1 MLKIHYFWIILKLN
15 ALHIISFDVP
25 YPANYGGVIDVFYK
39 LKQLNKQGVKI
50 TLHCFEY
57 GRGEQKE
64 LNKYCEKVFYYKRS
78 TSVFHQASRLPYIV
92 KTRTSQELLKNLLID
107 ESPILFEGLHTCGIL
122 ASQLLEKRLKI
133 YRESNIEHEYY
144 MHLANA
150 EKNIIKQAYYRTESK
165 KLKRFE
171 SILSHADKMLV
182 VSKADTDYLKKK
194 FPESDISYL
203 PSFHPYENIES
214 LTGKG
219 DYILYHGNL
228 GIAENALAARFLITQ
243 VFSKIRYKVKI
254 AGLNPMNDLKEL
266 VGRYSNIELI
276 ENPEEEVLQSM
287 IKNAHVNCLYTH
299 QGTGLKLK
307 LLNALFAGRFCLVND
322 LMLVGTGLE
331 AACEIANEPEQFV
344 NRINELML
352 SVFSTDQIEAR
363 RNLLKPFDVKESAK
377 RIVEL
382 INGAN

>member
-1 MLKIHYFWIILKLN
+1 MS

-25 YPANYGGVIDVFYK
+25 FPANYGGVIDVFYK
-39 LKQLNKQGVKI
+39 LKQLHKSGIKI

-57 GRGEQKE
+57 GKGEQKE
-64 LNKYCEKVFYYKRS
+64 LNKYCEKVYYYKRS
-78 TSVFHQASRLPYIV
+78 TSVFYQASRLPYIV
-92 KTRTSQELLKNLLID
+92 KTRTSEQLLKNLFLD
-107 ESPILFEGLHTCGIL
+107 EAPILFEGLHTCGIL
-122 ASQLLEKRLKI
+122 ANQHLTKRLKI

-144 MHLANA
+144 MHLASA

-171 SILSHADKMLV
+171 SILAHADKMLV

-194 FPESDISYL
+194 FPKSNISYL

-214 LTGKG
+214 ITGKG

-243 VFSKIRYKVKI
+243 VFSKITYRIKI
-254 AGLNPMNDLKEL
+254 AGLNPMGDLKEL
-266 VGRYSNIELI
+266 VSRYDHIELI
-276 ENPEEEVLQSM
+276 ENPEDSVLQNL
-287 IKNAHVNCLYTH
+287 IKNAQVNCLHTH

-331 AACEIANEPEQFV
+331 EACEIANDPEQFV
-344 NRINELML
+344 NKINELML
-352 SVFSTDQIEAR
+352 SAFSADQIETR
-363 RNLLKPFDVKESAK
+363 RNLLKPFDVNENVKS
-377 RIVEL
+377 IVDLL
-382 INGAN
+382 I

>member
-1 MLKIHYFWIILKLN
+1 MN

-39 LKQLNKQGVKI
+39 LKQLHKSGIKI

-57 GRGEQKE
+57 GKGEQKE
-64 LNKYCEKVFYYKRS
+64 LNRYCEKVYYYKRS
-78 TSVFHQASRLPYIV
+78 TSIFHQASRLPYIV
-92 KTRTSQELLKNLLID
+92 KTRTSEQLLKKLLLD
-107 ESPILFEGLHTCGIL
+107 EAPILFEGLHTCGIL
-122 ASQLLEKRLKI
+122 ANQQLVKRLKI

-194 FPESDISYL
+194 FPKSNISYL
-203 PSFHPYENIES
+203 PSFHPYETIES

-219 DYILYHGNL
+219 NYILYHGNL

-243 VFSKIRYKVKI
+243 VFSRITHRVKI
-254 AGLNPMNDLKEL
+254 AGLNPMGDLKEL
-266 VGRYSNIELI
+266 VSRYNHIELI
-276 ENPEEEVLQSM
+276 ENPEEVVLQNL
-287 IKNAHVNCLYTH
+287 IKNAHINCLYTH

-307 LLNALFAGRFCLVND
+307 LLNALFAGRYCLVND

-331 AACEIANEPEQFV
+331 PACEIANDPEQFV
-344 NRINELML
+344 KRINELMAIE
-352 SVFSTDQIEAR
+352 FSANQIEAR
-363 RNLLKPFDVKESAK
+363 KNLLKPFDVKENAK

-382 INGAN
+382 VNGVK

>member
-1 MLKIHYFWIILKLN
+1 MKK
-15 ALHIISFDVP
+15 LHIISFDVP

-39 LKQLNKQGVKI
+39 LKQLHKQGVKI

-64 LNKYCEKVFYYKRS
+64 LNKYCEKVYYYRRS
-78 TSVFHQASRLPYIV
+78 TSVFNQASRLPYIV
-92 KTRTSQELLKNLLID
+92 KTRTSKQLLKNLLVD
-107 ESPILFEGLHTCGIL
+107 ESPVLFEGLHTCGIL
-122 ASQLLEKRLKI
+122 ASQYLEKRLKV

-171 SILSHADKMLV
+171 SILSHANKMLV
-182 VSKADTDYLKKK
+182 VSKADTDYLKNK
-194 FPESDISYL
+194 FPKSDISYL
-203 PSFHPYENIES
+203 PSFHPYENVES
-214 LTGKG
+214 VTGKG

-243 VFSKIRYKVKI
+243 VFSKITHKVKI
-254 AGLNPMNDLKEL
+254 AGLNPMNDLREL
-266 VGRYSNIELI
+266 TSRYEHIELI
-276 ENPEEEVLQSM
+276 ENPEEEMLQTL
-287 IKNAHVNCLYTH
+287 IKSAHINCLYTH

-331 AACEIANEPEQFV
+331 RACEITNEPSDFV
-344 NRINELML
+344 AKINQLMDTT
-352 SVFSTDQIEAR
+352 FSADQIETR
-363 RNLLKPFDVKESAK
+363 KDLLNPFDVKGNALE
-377 RIVEL
+377 IVQL
-382 INGAN
+382 L

>member
-1 MLKIHYFWIILKLN
+1 MS

-39 LKQLNKQGVKI
+39 LKQLHKQGIKI

-57 GRGEQKE
+57 GKGEQKE
-64 LNKYCEKVFYYKRS
+64 LNKYCEKVYYYKRS
-78 TSVFHQASRLPYIV
+78 TSVFHQVSRLPYIV
-92 KTRTSQELLKNLLID
+92 KTRSSDQLLKNLLLD
-107 ESPILFEGLHTCGIL
+107 EAPILFEGLHTCGIL
-122 ASQLLEKRLKI
+122 ASQYLEKRLKI

-150 EKNIIKQAYYRTESK
+150 EKNIIKQAYYRTESR

-194 FPESDISYL
+194 FPKSNISYL
-203 PSFHPYENIES
+203 PSFHPYENVES

-243 VFSKIRYKVKI
+243 VFSKIKHKVKI
-254 AGLNPMNDLKEL
+254 AGLNPMADLKDL
-266 VGRYSNIELI
+266 TRRYEHIELI
-276 ENPEEEVLQSM
+276 ENPEEGVLQNL
-287 IKNAHVNCLYTH
+287 IKNAHINCLHTH

-331 AACEIANEPEQFV
+331 KACEIANEPNNFV
-344 NRINELML
+344 DKINELMETVL
-352 SVFSTDQIEAR
+352 SAEQIETR
-363 RNLLKPFDVKESAK
+363 KDLLKPFDVKENTK

-382 INGAN
+382 LS